1 MLTFN
6 SPIINVSLI
15 HSLTNTKM
23 KRKDILKQHQQ
34 KLNKRYK
41 QLVEQAYDLRQTDHA
56 LSDVSEYK
64 AMKLLNKL
72 NKLKFLS
79 RENSQPIS

>member
-1 MLTFN
+1 
-6 SPIINVSLI
+6 
-15 HSLTNTKM
+15 M

-34 KLNKRYK
+34 KLNRRYK

-56 LSDVSEYK
+56 LSDVSEYR

-79 RENSQPIS
+79 RESSQSVS